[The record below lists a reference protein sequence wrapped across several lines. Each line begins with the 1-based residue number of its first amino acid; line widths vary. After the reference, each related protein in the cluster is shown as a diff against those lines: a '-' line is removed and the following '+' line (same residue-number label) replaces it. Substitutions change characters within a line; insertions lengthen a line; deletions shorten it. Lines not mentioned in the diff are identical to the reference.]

1 MSFTIVKLLLTIGLV
16 NKGVTRIIISLFKCV
31 ISVLSALE
39 LFEGDEHTFQCDH
52 GIPMYQLT
60 KVVWNVAGDSC
71 AGCDMDRH
79 MIKRIWYCDRLKGRA
94 TLTPTNL
101 TISDLQTT
109 EDGEIKCEGQDDW
122 HSMTDKWQSLL
133 EGNSFNVTIKG
144 EKNINTYM

>member
-1 MSFTIVKLLLTIGLV
+1 MNLTIVKLLLTIGLV

-31 ISVLSALE
+31 ISVLTALE

-52 GIPMYQLT
+52 GIPMYGLA
-60 KVVWNVAGDSC
+60 KVVWNVAGDTC
-71 AGCDMDRH
+71 AGNDMGRH
-79 MIKRIWYCDRLKGRA
+79 VKKTAKRIWYCDRLKGRA

-122 HSMTDKWQSLL
+122 HSPI

-144 EKNINTYM
+144 EKNINRYI

>member
-39 LFEGDEHTFQCDH
+39 LFEGDEHTFQCGH
-52 GIPMYQLT
+52 GIPMYEMT
-60 KVVWNVAGDSC
+60 KVVWNVAGDTC
-71 AGCDMDRH
+71 AEHYVEHDYVT
-79 MIKRIWYCDRLKGRA
+79 IRIWYCDRLKGRA

-109 EDGEIKCEGQDDW
+109 EDGEIKCENWDP
-122 HSMTDKWQSLL
+122 MTEEWQSLL